1 MGGPSVIGQPIEGSA
16 EWDAERPR
24 CLGAHKLS
32 TRSRGHS
39 LNWGSAAHVP
49 RGASCLL
56 LPGNIQRVS
65 LGKSSPMFQN
75 TLQANLPRLSS
86 QWFFHFRAYF
96 FPNWKYFLYIGEMFS
111 LGHLSERKMWETRAA
126 RLSCRL
132 QVEELYAPFIK
143 RILQV
148 NLGKQNFFLGKE
160 LPLYYRKNDVSSLA
174 N

>member
-1 MGGPSVIGQPIEGSA
+1 MLNVPVVLVLTSFPLVPGGTVWTGEVQHMFPEVQ
-16 EWDAERPR
+16 
-24 CLGAHKLS
+24 
-32 TRSRGHS
+32 
-39 LNWGSAAHVP
+39 AACC
-49 RGASCLL
+49 S
-56 LPGNIQRVS
+56 PGNIQRVS